1 MLHDFFFVG
10 LGLIK
15 ILRVFKLVSVHDLF
29 QIICLIN
36 DNSQFV
42 VDTQYIKSSGTLTR
56 GYVKISTLIY
66 HILRN

>member
-15 ILRVFKLVSVHDLF
+15 ILRVFQLVSVHDLF

-42 VDTQYIKSSGTLTR
+42 VDTQYTLNP
-56 GYVKISTLIY
+56 VAHWLEVM
-66 HILRN
+66 

>member
-15 ILRVFKLVSVHDLF
+15 ILGVFKLVSVHDLF

-36 DNSQFV
+36 DNNQFV

-56 GYVKISTLIY
+56 GYVKNFNFNLSYT
-66 HILRN
+66 

>member
-1 MLHDFFFVG
+1 MLKIKMTFLYG

-42 VDTQYIKSSGTLTR
+42 VDTQYTFNP
-56 GYVKISTLIY
+56 VA
-66 HILRN
+66 H